1 MEDFFSGIGLK
12 GHISYCRV
20 KEPALILAFSKIT
33 SINNMNSKKK
43 TYEVVK
49 YDNKLLFKILFIWV
63 LVIYTTEDDHR
74 E

>member
-63 LVIYTTEDDHR
+63 LVIHIYDKR
-74 E
+74 